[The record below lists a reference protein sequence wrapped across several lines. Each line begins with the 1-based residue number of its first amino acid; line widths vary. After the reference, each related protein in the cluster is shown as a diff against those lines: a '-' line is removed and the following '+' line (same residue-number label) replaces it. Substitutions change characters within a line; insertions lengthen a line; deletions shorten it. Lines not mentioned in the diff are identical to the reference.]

1 MSELPTP
8 PTGSTI
14 GLVFGSVSAV
24 VIAWIQTRGRSEPS
38 DEQLAEAGQ
47 AVAAH
52 DDTAIAAPLARV
64 LAAQSERLEE
74 LSSEIDCLRGKLAAT
89 DAVTEQLRAD
99 RDEDRDAL
107 RSLIDAWRTHLPEVP
122 LPIRPPQWYADHPH
136 YRATATRGLEEGQ
149 KP

>member
-14 GLVFGSVSAV
+14 GLIFGSVSAV

-38 DEQLAEAGQ
+38 DDQLAEAGQ
-47 AVAAH
+47 TVAAH

-74 LSSEIDCLRGKLAAT
+74 LSAET
-89 DAVTEQLRAD
+89 DAVTKQLRAD

-136 YRATATRGLEEGQ
+136 YPPRGLT
-149 KP
+149 